1 MSTATPVIED
11 LLRDALDRLTRQE
24 KRTGQL
30 EAIVSHLTPS
40 ATDTVF
46 GVHPSAPTPPSVPW
60 PPHRERRRPDPAE
73 ARIAEL
79 ERQLAAA
86 EARVAEAARLELL
99 GRLVG
104 GVAHDF
110 NNLLLVMS
118 GNAEVLREMLPPD
131 DPLRESADVI
141 AATAYTA
148 ARVTRQLHTFSK
160 PSVPDPRPVDP
171 NAAVLD
177 AERVLRYLTG
187 ERAELDFFL
196 SPGVPP
202 VLVDPGQFDQVLLNL
217 VVNARDAIPA
227 SGIITVRTATADVR
241 ADRPGWPA
249 DCPPGGYVALT
260 VSDTGC
266 GMTEEVKARAF
277 ARCFTTKGPNG
288 SGLGLATVCDIVRGA
303 GGHIE
308 VESCPGWGTSV
319 RVYWPPAADPTPAQ
333 GEAVLRVLG
342 G

>member
-1 MSTATPVIED
+1 MTTTAAPVIED

-24 KRTGQL
+24 KRTGEL

-40 ATDTVF
+40 AADTVF
-46 GVHPSAPTPPSVPW
+46 GFNPSSPTPPSVPW
-60 PPHRERRRPDPAE
+60 PPRRKRPDPAE

-79 ERQLAAA
+79 EARLAAA

-99 GRLVG
+99 GQLVG

-118 GNAEVLREMLPPD
+118 GNAEVLRELLPPD

-148 ARVTRQLHTFSK
+148 ARVTKQLLTFSK
-160 PSVPDPRPVDP
+160 PATHDPRPVDP
-171 NAAVLD
+171 NAAVID

-187 ERAELDFFL
+187 DRVELDFFL

-217 VVNARDAIPA
+217 VVNARDAIPG
-227 SGIITVRTATADVR
+227 SGVITVRTATADVR
-241 ADRPGWPA
+241 EDRPGWPA
-249 DCPPGGYVALT
+249 KCPPGEYVALT

-277 ARCFTTKGPNG
+277 ARCFTTKGANG
-288 SGLGLATVCDIVRGA
+288 SGIGLATVGDIVRGA

-319 RVYWPPAADPTPAQ
+319 RVYWPPAGDPAPMR
-333 GEAVLRVLG
+333 GEAVLRVLDR
-342 G
+342 

>member
-1 MSTATPVIED
+1 MTTAAPVFED

-30 EAIVSHLTPS
+30 EAIVSNLTPS
-40 ATDTVF
+40 AADTVF
-46 GVHPSAPTPPSVPW
+46 GVHPSAPTPPAVPW
-60 PPHRERRRPDPAE
+60 PPRRKRPDPAD
-73 ARIAEL
+73 RIAEL
-79 ERQLAAA
+79 EARLAAA
-86 EARVAEAARLELL
+86 EARVSEAARLELL
-99 GRLVG
+99 GQLVG
-104 GVAHDF
+104 GVSHDF

-131 DPLRESADVI
+131 DPLRESADAI

-148 ARVTRQLHTFSK
+148 ARVTKQLLTFSK
-160 PSVPDPRPVDP
+160 PATHDPRPVDP

-187 ERAELDFFL
+187 SRVELDFFL

-217 VVNARDAIPA
+217 VVNARDAIPG
-227 SGIITVRTATADVR
+227 SGVITVRTATADVR
-241 ADRPGWPA
+241 EDRPGWPA
-249 DCPPGGYVALT
+249 DCPPGEYLALT

-277 ARCFTTKGPNG
+277 ARFFTTKGANG
-288 SGLGLATVCDIVRGA
+288 SGIGLATVGDIVRGA

-319 RVYWPPAADPTPAQ
+319 RVFWPPAGDPAPTE
-333 GEAVLRVLG
+333 GEAVLRVLDR
-342 G
+342 